1 MSVLS
6 FFFFSFLDCF
16 FFLVFFLA
24 RSKISFD
31 HPHWLI
37 PTDTPFEKRTTSS
50 LDKYSTGCNCYN
62 HEYIN
67 IGSRNACVVKYFFI
81 DRRIKNSLGIVG
93 PFYLRLRGGRI
104 SSWNIELEYICLC
117 GIKIF
122 CVSQKSKIVVIKKIH
137 LEQLLR
143 QFNIIYMM
151 LYFYCIKKNICL
163 YATKYFI
170 LCQK

>member
-1 MSVLS
+1 MECSSTKLNMILIKVFHSRKRNLNRYVCS
-6 FFFFSFLDCF
+6 LFFFSFFVSRF
-16 FFLVFFLA
+16 FFLA
-24 RSKISFD
+24 WSKISFD

-50 LDKYSTGCNCYN
+50 FDKYSTGCDCYN

-122 CVSQKSKIVVIKKIH
+122 FLCVFRRKVK
-137 LEQLLR
+137 LL
-143 QFNIIYMM
+143 
-151 LYFYCIKKNICL
+151 
-163 YATKYFI
+163 
-170 LCQK
+170 

>member
-6 FFFFSFLDCF
+6 FFLFFVSRLFFFSSF
-16 FFLVFFLA
+16 FFWHDRKFRLTI
-24 RSKISFD
+24 RIGY
-31 HPHWLI
+31 

-143 QFNIIYMM
+143 
-151 LYFYCIKKNICL
+151 
-163 YATKYFI
+163 
-170 LCQK
+170 

>member
-1 MSVLS
+1 MISIKVFHSQKRNLNRYICS
-6 FFFFSFLDCF
+6 LFFFFFSFLGCF
-16 FFLVFFLA
+16 FFSFFFFLA
-24 RSKISFD
+24 QSEISFH

-37 PTDTPFEKRTTSS
+37 PSDTPFEKRTTSS

-117 GIKIF
+117 GIEIF
-122 CVSQKSKIVVIKKIH
+122 FFVFRRKVK
-137 LEQLLR
+137 LL
-143 QFNIIYMM
+143 
-151 LYFYCIKKNICL
+151 
-163 YATKYFI
+163 
-170 LCQK
+170 